1 MFRLHDQDEYLSNKT
16 QVKTCG
22 YGLIMIVTEIN
33 GNPPDSHLKNIGW

>member
-1 MFRLHDQDEYLSNKT
+1 LRDRGEYLPSKT

-33 GNPPDSHLKNIGW
+33 DNPPDSHLKNIE